1 MQQAH
6 IFITGKV
13 QGVGFRQFILKQ
25 ARKRGLT
32 GWVQNLPARNA
43 THSVAGGPDGKVE
56 AVIQGERKLIEE
68 LLVDAK
74 KGPFLSRVHTIETKW
89 EELMTFMPTF
99 TIKHPQ

>member
-43 THSVAGGPDGKVE
+43 THSVAGGPDGKSRGSNS
-56 AVIQGERKLIEE
+56 GERKLIEE

-74 KGPFLSRVHTIETKW
+74 KGPFISSAYH
-89 EELMTFMPTF
+89 
-99 TIKHPQ
+99 